1 MTVRAFVQARMSSE
15 RFPGKVLAPFRGEPV
30 VLHTVRAA
38 AAAVGEDAVVVVTST
53 AHSDDP
59 LCAYLTSIGVTV
71 FRGPLD
77 DVFER
82 FRLAARAH
90 PCDWVLRLSADSP
103 LLDPELLRRVVATG
117 TESAADIVTTTCPR
131 TFPKGTNAELMR
143 VETLLGIDAAE
154 LDAADREHVT
164 RFYYSRPDRFS
175 IVNVE
180 SGDPALSERN
190 LSVDTVDDLRRLE
203 AEA

>member
-1 MTVRAFVQARMSSE
+1 MVRAFVQARMSSE

-38 AAAVGEDAVVVVTST
+38 AAAVGEDAVVVITST
-53 AHSDDP
+53 APSDDP
-59 LCAYLTSIGVTV
+59 LCAYLESIGVAA

-90 PCDWVLRLSADSP
+90 PCDWALRLTADSP
-103 LLDPELLRRVVATG
+103 LLDPDLLRRVVATG
-117 TESAADIVTTTCPR
+117 VGSAADLVTTTSPR
-131 TFPKGTNAELMR
+131 TFPRGMNAELLR
-143 VETLLGIDAAE
+143 VDTLLRIDAAE
-154 LDAADREHVT
+154 LDAAEREHVT
-164 RFYYSRPDRFS
+164 RFYYSRPARFS

-180 SGDPALSERN
+180 SGDPGLAELDQA
-190 LSVDTVDDLRRLE
+190 VDTVDDLRRLE